1 MMISYKNYSGIENG
15 DNWTDFSVI

>member
-1 MMISYKNYSGIENG
+1 MISYKNYSGIENG